1 MTVYF
6 LSNTPTKGSSHCVQ
20 NINIDSFV
28 RLACME
34 SNTSWM
40 PGEGLRG
47 QSADSWH
54 WCTSEGGGT
63 VIDQGCWCTLGGG
76 GTAIDQGCSG
86 DP

>member
-1 MTVYF
+1 MTVYL

-47 QSADSWH
+47 RNEVNQRIAGTDVHQSEEAQS
-54 WCTSEGGGT
+54 
-63 VIDQGCWCTLGGG
+63 
-76 GTAIDQGCSG
+76 
-86 DP
+86 